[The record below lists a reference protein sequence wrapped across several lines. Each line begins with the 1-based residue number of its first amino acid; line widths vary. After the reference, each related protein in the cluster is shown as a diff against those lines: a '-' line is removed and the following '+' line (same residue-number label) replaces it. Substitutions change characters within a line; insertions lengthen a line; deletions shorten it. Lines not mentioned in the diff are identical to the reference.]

1 MLTCLISS
9 LVIGTFS
16 RINAAS
22 LSCGVTFFATGL
34 GFFYHADIQSLP
46 FKLCALLRRKLRYGS
61 SGYDSWYPTVT
72 EHFCKPYLSS
82 LLNRCP
88 SIFTSFTPDISINV
102 FAWWLIRDVI
112 LEEALLRGCCI
123 YMHRCRFRFGCC
135 RHI

>member
-34 GFFYHADIQSLP
+34 GFFIMQIYSPSLLSFVHSCGESRDIV
-46 FKLCALLRRKLRYGS
+46 S

-112 LEEALLRGCCI
+112 LESFTPWMLHI
-123 YMHRCRFRFGCC
+123 YASL
-135 RHI
+135 